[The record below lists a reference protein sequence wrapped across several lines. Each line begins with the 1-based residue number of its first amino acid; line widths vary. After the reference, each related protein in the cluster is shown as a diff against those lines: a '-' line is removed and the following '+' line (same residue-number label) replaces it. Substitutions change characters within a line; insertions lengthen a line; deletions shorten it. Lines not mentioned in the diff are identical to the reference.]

1 MVTRM
6 TKDLRWAS
14 FLVYID
20 NKNYSQGYR
29 DDSLQHDD
37 YKKGIHISI
46 PDNLKIVMD
55 SDFEYDGHKMKAIHV
70 QRCTHFDDHLY
81 VFAKEQE

>member
-37 YKKGIHISI
+37 YKKGIEIAK
-46 PDNLKIVMD
+46 DMVND
-55 SDFEYDGHKMKAIHV
+55 SKLNE
-70 QRCTHFDDHLY
+70 
-81 VFAKEQE
+81 

>member
-1 MVTRM
+1 MVMQMTR
-6 TKDLRWAS
+6 DLRWSS
-14 FLVYID
+14 FLVYVD

-37 YKKGIHISI
+37 YKKGIHISL
-46 PDNLKIVMD
+46 PDRLKIVMD
-55 SDFEYDGHKMKAIHV
+55 SNFEYDGRKRKAIHV

-81 VFAKEQE
+81 VFAKEQK